1 LHLDLIEKLKNNI
14 SLTKD
19 EAKQFVDSVFGGA
32 IPSQVITEILLLLNK
47 NGFGSEELTGFALS
61 MREASS
67 KVQFNKAVIDNCGTG
82 GDGHGTFN
90 ISTTASLIAS
100 SVGAHVAKH
109 GNKAVTSSS
118 GSADIL
124 QALGI
129 NINLSPE
136 EVSLCLDK
144 YKFGFMFAPLHH
156 SSMKHVAASRKEI
169 APEKTIFNLLGP
181 LTNPANAK
189 KQLLGVYSKDLMSMI
204 AETLVNL
211 GTERAMIVHS
221 NDGLD
226 ELSIFDI
233 THVIEINGHDM
244 KKYTIDPRDYF
255 MNEYSMSDIIV
266 NNATESLD
274 VLNSVVRNEPGA
286 ARDIALLNAAALIYI
301 SGITSTI
308 ADGIK
313 LCENALESKKVY
325 NKIKN
330 LITYTNT
337 FNNA

>member
-1 LHLDLIEKLKNNI
+1 
-14 SLTKD
+14 
-19 EAKQFVDSVFGGA
+19 
-32 IPSQVITEILLLLNK
+32 
-47 NGFGSEELTGFALS
+47 
-61 MREASS
+61 
-67 KVQFNKAVIDNCGTG
+67 
-82 GDGHGTFN
+82 
-90 ISTTASLIAS
+90 
-100 SVGAHVAKH
+100 
-109 GNKAVTSSS
+109 
-118 GSADIL
+118 
-124 QALGI
+124 
-129 NINLSPE
+129 
-136 EVSLCLDK
+136 
-144 YKFGFMFAPLHH
+144 MFAPLHH

-233 THVIEINGHDM
+233 THVIEINGRDM

-274 VLNSVVRNEPGA
+274 VLNSVIRNEPGA
-286 ARDIALLNAAALIYI
+286 ARDIALLNAAAPV
-301 SGITSTI
+301 S
-308 ADGIK
+308 
-313 LCENALESKKVY
+313 
-325 NKIKN
+325 
-330 LITYTNT
+330 YTHLT
-337 FNNA
+337 LPTKRIV

>member
-1 LHLDLIEKLKNNI
+1 
-14 SLTKD
+14 
-19 EAKQFVDSVFGGA
+19 
-32 IPSQVITEILLLLNK
+32 
-47 NGFGSEELTGFALS
+47 
-61 MREASS
+61 
-67 KVQFNKAVIDNCGTG
+67 
-82 GDGHGTFN
+82 
-90 ISTTASLIAS
+90 
-100 SVGAHVAKH
+100 
-109 GNKAVTSSS
+109 
-118 GSADIL
+118 
-124 QALGI
+124 
-129 NINLSPE
+129 
-136 EVSLCLDK
+136 
-144 YKFGFMFAPLHH
+144 
-156 SSMKHVAASRKEI
+156 
-169 APEKTIFNLLGP
+169 
-181 LTNPANAK
+181 
-189 KQLLGVYSKDLMSMI
+189 
-204 AETLVNL
+204 
-211 GTERAMIVHS
+211 MIVHS

-233 THVIEINGHDM
+233 THVIEINGRDM

>member
-1 LHLDLIEKLKNNI
+1 
-14 SLTKD
+14 
-19 EAKQFVDSVFGGA
+19 
-32 IPSQVITEILLLLNK
+32 
-47 NGFGSEELTGFALS
+47 
-61 MREASS
+61 
-67 KVQFNKAVIDNCGTG
+67 
-82 GDGHGTFN
+82 
-90 ISTTASLIAS
+90 
-100 SVGAHVAKH
+100 
-109 GNKAVTSSS
+109 
-118 GSADIL
+118 
-124 QALGI
+124 
-129 NINLSPE
+129 
-136 EVSLCLDK
+136 
-144 YKFGFMFAPLHH
+144 MFAPLHH

-233 THVIEINGHDM
+233 TNVIEINEGDM
-244 KKYTIDPRDYF
+244 KKYTVDPKDYF
-255 MNEYSMSDIIV
+255 VNEYSMSDIIV
-266 NNATESLD
+266 NDTAESLD
-274 VLNSVVRNEPGA
+274 VLNSVISNEPGA

-301 SGITSTI
+301 SGIASTI

>member
-1 LHLDLIEKLKNNI
+1 
-14 SLTKD
+14 
-19 EAKQFVDSVFGGA
+19 
-32 IPSQVITEILLLLNK
+32 
-47 NGFGSEELTGFALS
+47 
-61 MREASS
+61 
-67 KVQFNKAVIDNCGTG
+67 
-82 GDGHGTFN
+82 
-90 ISTTASLIAS
+90 
-100 SVGAHVAKH
+100 
-109 GNKAVTSSS
+109 
-118 GSADIL
+118 
-124 QALGI
+124 
-129 NINLSPE
+129 
-136 EVSLCLDK
+136 
-144 YKFGFMFAPLHH
+144 MFAPLHH

-233 THVIEINGHDM
+233 TNVIEINEGDM
-244 KKYTIDPRDYF
+244 KKYTVDPKDYF
-255 MNEYSMSDIIV
+255 VNEYSMSDIIV
-266 NNATESLD
+266 NNTAESLD
-274 VLNSVVRNEPGA
+274 VLNSVISNEPGA

-301 SGITSTI
+301 SGIASTI